1 MTKSNFEEDQIH
13 EEKKKKKRIAVLKRK
28 RKKKGCKVKLKSIL
42 SIN

>member
-13 EEKKKKKRIAVLKRK
+13 EEKKKKRIAVLKRK